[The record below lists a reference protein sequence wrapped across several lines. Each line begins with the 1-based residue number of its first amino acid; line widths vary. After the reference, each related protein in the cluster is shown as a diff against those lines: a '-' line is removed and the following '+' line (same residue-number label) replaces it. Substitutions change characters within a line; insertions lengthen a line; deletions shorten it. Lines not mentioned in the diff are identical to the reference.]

1 MALKIRRGTNAERI
15 AGGGVIFAEGELVYV
30 TDTDA
35 LYIGDGVTA
44 GGVFLTN
51 QAFGTISNFIVADTI
66 ADELKLQ
73 KNLNLNNNNIIGI
86 GNINLDGNIVAT
98 GNIDIGDNT
107 GDTVT
112 ITAQVDSNITP
123 TTDTVFD
130 LGSNSLRWRN
140 VYASGLTVS
149 GQIDAVSI
157 NANTVA
163 NDSTVMVNVAT
174 NTFTGD
180 FNGNLSGNV
189 TGDVT
194 GNTAG
199 FHTGDVKG
207 SVFGDDS
214 TPLVDAVAGV
224 LRGNHIGTLTGN
236 VLADNGVSILSAG
249 TNGANANYIGTVQ
262 GNVTGN
268 LSGNVT
274 GDVVGDLT
282 GNTTGFHTGDVK
294 GSVFGDDS
302 SPIVDAVSNQ
312 VRATGGFIGDVTGDV
327 TGNVITSLIDSSDSS
342 EIVVVPS
349 LRTLSNLTVEQDINV
364 GNGGNVIRND
374 GSLTTALLEVA
385 TITDNG
391 FGSISIDTTIELSG
405 GITSPGLGRFLDTVD
420 ILWLNDSVGK
430 NLIVQKFTGD
440 PESDSEIQDPNNY
453 NVYAQIDDS
462 KAAFGVPIKF
472 PVVAD
477 DTARSALVPTPEKGM
492 VILMEAG
499 TAPSATNQLQYFNG
513 SNWVNV

>member
-51 QAFGTISNFIVADTI
+51 QAFGTISNFIVADTV
-66 ADELKLQ
+66 ADDLKLQ

-86 GNINLDGNIVAT
+86 GNINIDGNIVAT

-149 GQIDAVSI
+149 GQIDAVAI

-163 NDSTVMVNVAT
+163 DNSSVMVNVAT

-189 TGDVT
+189 TGDLT
-194 GNTAG
+194 GNTTG

-274 GDVVGDLT
+274 GNVSGNVTGNVV

-294 GSVFGDDS
+294 GSVFADGS
-302 SPIVDAVSNQ
+302 TLLVDAVAGTIPGENI
-312 VRATGGFIGDVTGDV
+312 TGTITASFVGNLQGNVTGDV
-327 TGNVITSLIDSSDSS
+327 NASTVLTS
-342 EIVVVPS
+342 V
-349 LRTLSNLTVEQDINV
+349 
-364 GNGGNVIRND
+364 
-374 GSLTTALLEVA
+374 
-385 TITDNG
+385 
-391 FGSISIDTTIELSG
+391 IDTE
-405 GITSPGLGRFLDTVD
+405 
-420 ILWLNDSVGK
+420 DS
-430 NLIVQKFTGD
+430 
-440 PESDSEIQDPNNY
+440 
-453 NVYAQIDDS
+453 
-462 KAAFGVPIKF
+462 
-472 PVVAD
+472 
-477 DTARSALVPTPEKGM
+477 SALVILPAVTFSSDVSVENDLRMGIQDTLYTNFMNSTFGGDAPITFVSNVDINRRLIVRGDLQVDGEINSFASIASTEGIGVGVYIDPFTPPVQTT
-492 VILMEAG
+492 VITNTLADFGTPVQFNSYTDAEIAG
-499 TAPSATNQLQYFNG
+499 FTGIQNGTVIYNSTTNNFQGYQNG
-513 SNWVNV
+513 GWVTFDTTVVP